1 MHNLSFKKYGII
13 VLTLLVFFFKDTQIS
28 ILKILSLCLKYFNSV
43 IYFGCSY
50 IKSENHVRITKQYI
64 FRTSFGID
72 IDIDGVKSKNC
83 FSKVPYCNHF
93 NCSILFLT
101 VSNFKYSII
110 TKKKTKQNRHIK
122 TRTFWSCCVFTM
134 FTSSS
139 KPNLSKFPRKTNK
152 KASILV
158 RKLLIVSFSVVFL
171 DISNSNKAKL

>member
-1 MHNLSFKKYGII
+1 M
-13 VLTLLVFFFKDTQIS
+13 TLLVFFFKDTQIS

-50 IKSENHVRITKQYI
+50 IKSENHVRMTKQYI
-64 FRTSFGID
+64 FHTSFGID
-72 IDIDGVKSKNC
+72 IDIDGVKSKSHTATTLIVA
-83 FSKVPYCNHF
+83 FYSKRFRTLNIQL
-93 NCSILFLT
+93 SQ
-101 VSNFKYSII
+101 
-110 TKKKTKQNRHIK
+110 KKTKQNRHIK

>member
-1 MHNLSFKKYGII
+1 MSFKILHNLSFKKYGII

-110 TKKKTKQNRHIK
+110 TKKNKTEQTYKD
-122 TRTFWSCCVFTM
+122 TD
-134 FTSSS
+134 
-139 KPNLSKFPRKTNK
+139 
-152 KASILV
+152 ILV
-158 RKLLIVSFSVVFL
+158 VLCIYHVYLVVKTQS
-171 DISNSNKAKL
+171 I